1 MVQKQRILYWD
12 VIKAFAIFLVV
23 WGHCLQYLQVDTER
37 CWNSYTCGFI
47 YSFHMPLFMMVSG
60 YFARGIYKKGF
71 WENLKHKTIQIWLP
85 SVTTYI
91 VVGLLLIK
99 MRHEPWGYG
108 LTKLGINCL
117 TSYWFLKA
125 LYILYVAGILF
136 TFLFR
141 FNRRLAF
148 MLMFALFV
156 VLRDNVEFV
165 HTMSMLPFFC
175 MGLLLYKY
183 EETFWKYKERVLFIS
198 LLVWGILC
206 LSYDIVD
213 YNMYMHPFRFDLSS
227 LAIFALRTV
236 IGVAAS
242 FSCIIL
248 TRIIC
253 ERMGNGRLVSG
264 IARIGT
270 MTLGIYV
277 FHREMALLSNRF
289 AAKIEMFNIF
299 GNDNRGGQVFYQ
311 YGICLAAT
319 ILFLVISIL
328 IIKILRKQKYLR
340 LIFLG
345 EK

>member
-37 CWNSYTCGFI
+37 CWSSYTCGFI

-136 TFLFR
+136 TFVFR
-141 FNRRLAF
+141 FKRWLAI
-148 MLMFALFV
+148 LLTVAV
-156 VLRDNVEFV
+156 VSLLGDDVEFV

-175 MGLLLYKY
+175 MGLLLYRY
-183 EETFWKYKERVLFIS
+183 EAAFWKYKGKILLIS
-198 LLVWGILC
+198 LLIWGMMC

-213 YNMYMHPFRFDLSS
+213 YNMYMHPFRFEFSS
-227 LAIFALRTV
+227 LVIFAIRTV
-236 IGVAAS
+236 IGMAAS
-242 FSCIIL
+242 LSCIIL
-248 TRIIC
+248 ARCIC
-253 ERMGNGRLVSG
+253 ERMGNGFLVKGMASV
-264 IARIGT
+264 GT

-277 FHREMALLSNRF
+277 FHREMALFSNRF
-289 AAKIEMFNIF
+289 AAKIEALNMF
-299 GNDNRGGQVFYQ
+299 GNDNMGGQVFYQ
-311 YGICLAAT
+311 YVICLLAT
-319 ILFLVISIL
+319 IIFLAVSIL
-328 IIKILRKQKYLR
+328 IINILRKQKYLR